1 MIPAASS
8 AGTIGETS
16 AASIAIV
23 GIGSIFPGSP
33 DLARFWDIIAG
44 ATSTAGDVPPGRW
57 LLPPDRVFD
66 SAIGRT
72 DKVYSRAGCFIDTP
86 LAALDLPGLALDPPL
101 LAGLDPLYHLL
112 LHAGSA
118 AFRDAATCTIDRS
131 RVGVIIGNLALPSE
145 RASSLSREILGATI
159 REKLAGKEVIRSP
172 HISPCDRFVTGLPAA
187 VLAAGLGLGGMCAT
201 IDAACAS
208 SLYAIKLAMDELLS
222 GRADA
227 MLTGGVSRPD
237 PLYTQMGF
245 SQLRA
250 LSPSGICSPFDARG
264 DGLVV
269 GEGAGIFVLKRT
281 ADAVRDGDRIHAV
294 IRGIGLAND
303 VGGSLLA
310 PSSEGQLRAMG
321 AAYARAGWHP
331 SDVDLVECHAT
342 GTPVGDAVEFA
353 SLGTLWQ
360 DESWKRGQC
369 VIGSVKSNIGHT
381 LTAAGAAAV
390 IKTVLAMRHGT
401 LPPTANFATPAPGI
415 GLADSPFRVLTR
427 GEPWQPRQP
436 GSPRRAAVSAFGFGG
451 INAHLLL
458 EEWLEPAASPEPREG
473 IAVRPAGTASTGNRA
488 ESAPIAII
496 GLDGRFGPWQG
507 LNDFQHR
514 ALGGSPAHLPS
525 PPNNWWGVDKS
536 RWFARGEGVGTGHY
550 IDKIAIPASRF
561 RIPPKEMEDM
571 LPQQALILQS
581 ADAALSDARLG
592 REEDLRCGV
601 FIGLSLDLNTTN
613 FTLRWSMED
622 KAREWAEQLGLD
634 LSVEE
639 MEEWVRSLRDAS
651 TPPLT
656 ANRTMGALGSIAA
669 SRIAREFR
677 IGGPAFTISAEENSG
692 VRALEAAIRG
702 LQQGEIDRALTG
714 AVDLA
719 GDVRTVLGNTA
730 FDTVAGAAGHT
741 ERIIGEGAVSMV
753 LKRLDDA
760 QRDGD
765 RIYAVITGIGTATGH
780 PFDAAA
786 SGSATPG
793 SAFLRAYEEAG
804 ALPHSIGYLESTVQD
819 IPPFEKYLLS
829 AVGNRPAERI
839 AVGSTGTAIGECGA
853 ASGLASIVRTALC
866 LHNRILP
873 GSLNTG
879 SFSDLFARPAAARYW
894 MHNRADGPRR
904 AGVTSRGRDGSF
916 SHVVLEE
923 AASGMPAELDQP
935 LGPGDEALFML
946 TGTTPQEILARA
958 SRLEAAVSSG
968 EEENIELRARDWFG
982 GNNADRSHAL
992 GLALVAR
999 NRSELLEQIRFAR
1012 CALTEKPAERLGG
1025 GDAPVSPA
1033 IRDRVFYSP
1042 EPMGPAGKV
1051 AFVYPGSGNHFPG
1064 MGIELSARWP
1074 DVYESQYRQNLFLR
1088 EQFQPDVFWD
1098 QSSQEETENDH
1109 RAMIFGQVALGTA
1122 VSDIVRQFG
1131 VQPQAVIGYSLGESA
1146 GLFSLGA
1153 WRHRDLMLQRMN
1165 ESTLFT
1171 HDLAGEC
1178 RAARELWKLP
1188 AGEPVEWTLGVVD
1201 RAAAAVRKA
1210 LEGIDRAYLLI
1221 VNTPEECV
1229 VGGSRPAVEQLV
1241 ESLACRFF
1249 PLRGV
1254 TTVHCDVARPVAQQY
1269 HDLHLFPATPP
1280 AGVTFYSG
1288 AWGKAFDVTTE
1299 SAAAAILAQAVDGIE
1314 YPRVIEAA
1322 YADGVRLFLEMGPGA
1337 SCSRMIGNIL
1347 QGRPHIAR
1355 SACFPGQDPVSSV
1368 LRLLGQL
1375 VAERVPV
1382 DLAPLYGGEMPLRS
1396 APAQQ
1401 PQVVLVPGGEPFA
1414 VSIPVRKTVPAAPI
1428 LPPSTVPG
1436 QLVVPAQV
1444 AEAAP
1449 PEIDSFAG
1457 QMAAS
1462 LDAAYQAHEAYL
1474 RFSTQVTDT
1483 MARTLSWQ
1491 MSLLESLQA
1500 AGAEWDPTAAEI
1512 ASAPAPL
1519 PAAPQRDLVF
1529 DRQACLQF
1537 AVGSAA
1543 AMLGPGFAEADTFPT
1558 RVRLPDEP
1566 LMLVDRIVALE
1577 GEPRSMTSGRVVTE
1591 HDVLPDSWYL
1601 DGGRI
1606 PTCIAVEAGQADL
1619 FLSGYLGID
1628 FITRGLA
1635 VYRLLDAVVTF
1646 HRPLPRP
1653 GDTIRYDIRIERF
1666 FRQDRTYLFRFSFE
1680 GTVNGMPLLTMRDG
1694 CAGFFTDEELAAGKG
1709 IVHTKLDLR
1718 PQPGKRPADWHDPV
1732 PMGVE
1737 AYDARQLDA
1746 LRRGDLAGCFGS
1758 LFSSVPAKRPLTIP
1772 GGTMKLVDRVVQL
1785 DPKGGRFGLGQICAE
1800 ADIDP
1805 SAWFLTCHFID
1816 DRVMPG
1822 TLMYEC
1828 CLHTLRIYLLR
1839 MGWIGEAGETVCE
1852 PVPGVASQLKCRG
1865 QVVETTRTVT
1875 YEVSI
1880 KEIGYRP
1887 EPYVI
1892 VNALM
1897 YADGKPIVE
1906 IIDMSAQLSGLTREK
1921 VARMWQQ
1928 IKEVERCPSPLAG
1941 EGKNPPLFDY
1951 DRILAFA
1958 VGRPS
1963 EAFGDRYRVFD
1974 EERLIARLPGPPFQ
1988 FLDRIIAIDAE
1999 QWQMKAGGSIVA
2011 EYDVPADAW
2020 YFAANRSD
2028 TMPFSVLLEIALQPC
2043 GWLAAYL
2050 GSALTSP
2057 VDLRFRNLGGTAVQL
2072 LPVTPE
2078 TGTLTT
2084 AVTITRV
2091 ATSGGMI
2098 IQNYD
2103 FTVRCGADV
2112 VYRGDT
2118 VFGFFSADALA
2129 QQVGIRDAAPWRP
2142 DLSAEALA
2150 SPFEY
2155 PAAPPY
2161 PDTMLR
2167 MVGRIDCFLPEGGP
2181 HRLGYIR
2188 GVKPVDP
2195 GEWFFK
2201 AHFYQDPVCPGS
2213 LGLESFLQLLKVAA
2227 VKRWNGNPESELEA
2241 VAVGREHT
2249 WVYRGQI
2256 IPANREVTIEAVV
2269 TAADDAARVL
2279 TADGFLSVDGKMIY
2293 QMAGFTVQLT

>member
-1 MIPAASS
+1 M
-8 AGTIGETS
+8 
-16 AASIAIV
+16 
-23 GIGSIFPGSP
+23 FPGSP

-86 LAALDLPGLALDPPL
+86 LAALDLAGLALDPPL

-118 AFRDAATCTIDRS
+118 AFRDAATCNIDRS

-145 RASSLSREILGATI
+145 RASSLSREIFGATI
-159 REKLAGKEVIRSP
+159 REKLVGEKGVCP
-172 HISPCDRFVTGLPAA
+172 PLISPCDRFVTGLPAA

-250 LSPSGICSPFDARG
+250 LSPSGVCSPFDARG

-281 ADAVRDGDRIHAV
+281 ADAVRDGDRIYAV

-310 PSSEGQLRAMG
+310 PSSEGQLRAMR
-321 AAYARAGWHP
+321 AAYTRAGWQP

-415 GLADSPFRVLTR
+415 RLADSPFRVLTQ
-427 GEPWQPRQP
+427 GEAWHPRQP
-436 GSPRRAAVSAFGFGG
+436 DSPRRAAVSAFGFGG

-458 EEWLEPAASPEPREG
+458 EEWLEPAAPPEPRKG
-473 IAVRPAGTASTGNRA
+473 IEIRPAGTAGTGNRA
-488 ESAPIAII
+488 GSAQIAII

-507 LNDFQHR
+507 LNDFQHHV
-514 ALGGSPAHLPS
+514 LGGSPAHLPVS
-525 PPNNWWGVDKS
+525 PESWWGVDQS
-536 RWFARGEGVGTGHY
+536 RWFADDTSGCTGHY
-550 IDKIAIPASRF
+550 IDEIAIPASRF

-613 FTLRWSMED
+613 FTLRWSMAE

-634 LSVEE
+634 LSAEE
-639 MEEWVRSLRDAS
+639 MEEWVRSLQDAS

-692 VRALEAAIRG
+692 VRALEAAIRA
-702 LQQGEIDRALTG
+702 LQQGEIDRALAG

-719 GDVRTVLGNTA
+719 GDVRTVLGNAA
-730 FDTVAGAAGHT
+730 FDTVIGAAGFT
-741 ERIIGEGAVSMV
+741 DRVLGEGAVSMV
-753 LKRLDDA
+753 MKRLDDA

-765 RIYAVITGIGTATGH
+765 RIYAVITGIGTATGD
-780 PFDAAA
+780 PFDSAAG
-786 SGSATPG
+786 SGSAAPG

-804 ALPHSIGYLESTVQD
+804 ALPHSIGYLESASRDTS
-819 IPPFEKYLLS
+819 FLEEFLS
-829 AVGNRPAERI
+829 RVGGKRPTGRI
-839 AVGSTGTAIGECGA
+839 AVGSTGTTISECGA
-853 ASGLASIVRTALC
+853 ASGLASIARTALC

-873 GSLNTG
+873 PSADTG
-879 SFSDLFARPAAARYW
+879 RVSDIFARPATARYW

-904 AGVTSRGRDGSF
+904 AGVNSRSRDGSF
-916 SHVVLEE
+916 SHIILEE
-923 AASGMPAELDQP
+923 AASGMPEGIDRP
-935 LGPGDEALFML
+935 LGPGDEALFVL
-946 TGTTPQEILARA
+946 TGTTPQDILTRT
-958 SRLEAAVSSG
+958 SHLETVVSSG
-968 EEENIELRARDWFG
+968 EEDNIELLARDWFSE
-982 GNNADRSHAL
+982 NHTDRSHAL

-999 NRSELLEQIRFAR
+999 NRAELLEQIRFAR
-1012 CALTEKPAERLGG
+1012 RALTDKPAEGLGG
-1025 GDAPVSPA
+1025 GDAPLSPA

-1074 DVYESQYRQNLFLR
+1074 AVYEAQHRQNLFLR

-1098 QSSQEETENDH
+1098 QSSQVEMENDH

-1153 WRHRDLMLQRMN
+1153 WRDRDLMLQRMN

-1171 HDLAGEC
+1171 HDLAGAC

-1188 AGEPVEWTLGVVD
+1188 AGEPVEWALGVVD
-1201 RAAAAVRKA
+1201 RPAAAVRKA
-1210 LEGIDRAYLLI
+1210 LEGLDRAYLLI

-1241 ESLACRFF
+1241 VSLACRFF

-1254 TTVHCDVARPVAQQY
+1254 TTVHCDVARPVAQPY
-1269 HDLHLFPATPP
+1269 HDLHLFPTTPP

-1299 SAAAAILAQAVDGIE
+1299 SAAAAILAQAVEGIE
-1314 YPRVIEAA
+1314 FPRVIEAA

-1355 SACFPGQDPVSSV
+1355 SACLPGQDPVSSV

-1375 VAERVPV
+1375 AAERVPV
-1382 DLAPLYGGEMPLRS
+1382 DLSPLYGGEMPSRP
-1396 APAQQ
+1396 APAHQ
-1401 PQVVLVPGGEPFA
+1401 PQVVLVPGGKPFA
-1414 VSIPVRKTVPAAPI
+1414 VSVPAKKAAPVTPI
-1428 LPPSTVPG
+1428 PSTVPE
-1436 QLVVPAQV
+1436 QDFVPAQV
-1444 AEAAP
+1444 AEAAIP
-1449 PEIDSFAG
+1449 PEDDLFAG

-1462 LDAAYQAHEAYL
+1462 LDAARQAHEAYL
-1474 RFSTQVTDT
+1474 RFSAQLTDT

-1491 MSLLESLQA
+1491 MSLLESLQK
-1500 AGAEWDPTAAEI
+1500 AGGGWDPTAATI
-1512 ASAPAPL
+1512 ASAPVPL
-1519 PAAPQRDLVF
+1519 PVALQRAVVF
-1529 DRQACLQF
+1529 DRKACLEF
-1537 AVGSAA
+1537 AIGSAA
-1543 AMLGPGFAEADTFPT
+1543 AMLGPDFAEADTFPT

-1566 LMLVDRIVALE
+1566 LMLVDRIVTLE

-1591 HDVLPDSWYL
+1591 HDVLPSAWYL

-1628 FITRGLA
+1628 FITKGLA

-1646 HRPLPRP
+1646 HRPLPRT

-1666 FRQDRTYLFRFSFE
+1666 FRQDQTYLFRFSFE
-1680 GTVNGMPLLTMRDG
+1680 GTVNGLPLLTMRDG

-1758 LFSSVPAKRPLTIP
+1758 QFSSLPVKQPLTIP

-1785 DPKGGRFGLGQICAE
+1785 DPEGGRFGLGQIRAE

-1839 MGWIGEAGETVCE
+1839 MGWIGEAEETVCE
-1852 PVPGVASQLKCRG
+1852 PVPGIASQLKCRG

-1887 EPYVI
+1887 EPFVI

-1906 IIDMSAQLSGLTREK
+1906 ITDMSAQLSGLTREK
-1921 VARMWQQ
+1921 VERMWQQ
-1928 IKEVERCPSPLAG
+1928 VKAIECSPSPLTG
-1941 EGKNPPLFDY
+1941 EGKNLPLFDY

-1988 FLDRIIAIDAE
+1988 FLDRITAIDAE

-2084 AVTITRV
+2084 AVSITRV

-2118 VFGFFSADALA
+2118 VFGFFSAEALA

-2150 SPFEY
+2150 SPFDY
-2155 PAAPPY
+2155 PAAPPF

-2167 MVGRIDCFLPEGGP
+2167 MVTRIDCFLPEGGP

-2249 WVYRGQI
+2249 WIYRGQI

-2269 TAADDAARVL
+2269 TAADDAARIL

-2293 QMAGFTVQLT
+2293 QMAGFTVQLK